1 MSPFYRFAQE
11 LSFLYFKIFHRFEL
25 KGLEN
30 VPKNGPFILASNH
43 QSFLDPPALG
53 CRLPRDLHYFARNTL
68 FVGPLGF
75 IIKNLNSIPVNRDH
89 LDLKTL
95 RLVLQVLSSGE
106 PLLVFP
112 EGTRT
117 ETGKL
122 GLPQKGI
129 GLLVSKANVPVLPAK
144 IAGAFDIL
152 GKGKIFPRIG
162 KKLTITYGPL
172 LPFQEFEGD
181 FSNSDRYTFISKR
194 IMMAIEE
201 IK

>member
-1 MSPFYRFAQE
+1 M
-11 LSFLYFKIFHRFEL
+11 
-25 KGLEN
+25 
-30 VPKNGPFILASNH
+30 
-43 QSFLDPPALG
+43 DPPALG

-172 LPFQEFEGD
+172 LPFQEFEGIFQTLID
-181 FSNSDRYTFISKR
+181 IPLFPK
-194 IMMAIEE
+194 E
-201 IK
+201 

>member
-122 GLPQKGI
+122 GLPQKGV
-129 GLLVSKANVPVLPAK
+129 GLLVSKAKVPVLPAK

-172 LPFQEFEGD
+172 LPFQEFEAD
-181 FSNSDRYTFISKR
+181 FSKSDRYIFISKR

>member
-11 LSFLYFKIFHRFEL
+11 LSFLYFKVFHRFEL

-144 IAGAFDIL
+144 IAGAYSIQYL
-152 GKGKIFPRIG
+152 R
-162 KKLTITYGPL
+162 
-172 LPFQEFEGD
+172 
-181 FSNSDRYTFISKR
+181 N
-194 IMMAIEE
+194 
-201 IK
+201 

>member
-1 MSPFYRFAQE
+1 MTPFYRFAQE

-172 LPFQEFEGD
+172 LPFQEFEFFD
-181 FSNSDRYTFISKR
+181 FQTLIDIPLFPK
-194 IMMAIEE
+194 E
-201 IK
+201 